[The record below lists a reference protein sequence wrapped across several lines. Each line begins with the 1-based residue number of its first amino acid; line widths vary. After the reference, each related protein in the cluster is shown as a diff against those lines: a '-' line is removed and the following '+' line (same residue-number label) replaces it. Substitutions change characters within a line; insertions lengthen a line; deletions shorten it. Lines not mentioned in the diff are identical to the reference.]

1 MQLLDLAIMPGN
13 EIEVPKELREFML
26 ENAEETI
33 LGQKNGADKQY
44 RYGNLHIRE
53 YHDKFLVHTDR
64 VDPRE
69 DPVGHLVYDAPE
81 VLIGL
86 ACAAFTGL
94 QIVKKFRSKKSS
106 LASGIVF
113 PIISGY
119 LGYVGTK
126 KIKNYLE

>member
-1 MQLLDLAIMPGN
+1 MPGD

-26 ENAEETI
+26 EEAEETF

-53 YHDKFLVHTDR
+53 YSDKFLIHNDKI
-64 VDPRE
+64 DPRK
-69 DPVGHLVYDAPE
+69 DPMGHLIHDAPE

-86 ACAAFTGL
+86 TCAIFEGS
-94 QIVKKFRSKKSS
+94 QIGKKIMNNNSKKLSITFGLVSS
-106 LASGIVF
+106 
-113 PIISGY
+113 IISGY
-119 LGYVGTK
+119 VAYLATK

>member
-1 MQLLDLAIMPGN
+1 MPGD

-26 ENAEETI
+26 EGAKETV
-33 LGQKNGADKQY
+33 LGQKNGAYKQY

-53 YHDKFLVHTDR
+53 YPDKFLVHTDR
-64 VDPRE
+64 VDPRVN
-69 DPVGHLVYDAPE
+69 PMGHLVRDAPE

-94 QIVKKFRSKKSS
+94 QMAKKFHNKKSS
-106 LASGIVF
+106 LSSGIIFSIVF
-113 PIISGY
+113 GY
-119 LGYVGTK
+119 LGYAGTK

>member
-1 MQLLDLAIMPGN
+1 MQLLDLAIMPCD

-26 ENAEETI
+26 EKAEETI
-33 LGQKNGADKQY
+33 LGQKNGAKKQY

-69 DPVGHLVYDAPE
+69 DPMGHLIHDAPE

-86 ACAAFTGL
+86 TCAAFTGL
-94 QIVKKFRSKKSS
+94 QIAKKCRSNKSS
-106 LASGIVF
+106 LASGIIF

-119 LGYVGTK
+119 LGYIGTK